1 MRAIRNKRGKLL
13 MNGEEILE
21 RWKEHF
27 EEVLDVDS
35 AGTELPDGTGAAAAQ
50 QLPDITTS
58 EISVRGPD

>member
-1 MRAIRNKRGKLL
+1 